1 MRKDIADALFVIRL
15 SLVILVG
22 AAALFGGAILVCVNT
37 AWFLK
42 ILAALVTVP
51 MVFLAGLFA
60 AVIGESF
67 QASVATPH
75 RPVMKQEHAAVE
87 ETTPATTRSDVES
100 RALREEFELKQRQAH
115 AAAERRTLQEG
126 GKV

>member
-1 MRKDIADALFVIRL
+1 MHNDIDDILLVIRTFL
-15 SLVILVG
+15 TIVFC
-22 AAALFGGAILVCVNT
+22 AAALVGGAVIVVENT
-37 AWFLK
+37 VWVLK
-42 ILAALVTVP
+42 ILAALLIVP
-51 MVFLAGLFA
+51 MVFLASLFA

-67 QASVATPH
+67 QASVAAPR

-87 ETTPATTRSDVES
+87 KTTPATTRSDVES

-115 AAAERRTLQEG
+115 AAAERRMLREG

>member
-22 AAALFGGAILVCVNT
+22 AAALFGGAVLVWMNT

-51 MVFLAGLFA
+51 LVFLAGLFA

-67 QASVATPH
+67 QASVAAPR
-75 RPVMKQEHAAVE
+75 RPVMKQEHAIVE

-100 RALREEFELKQRQAH
+100 QALREEFELKQRQAH
-115 AAAERRTLQEG
+115 AAAERRMLQEG
-126 GKV
+126 GKA